1 MTVSS
6 FPFPFFFFLMIRR
19 PPRSTLFPY
28 TTLFRSRE
36 LAPARLEQR
45 ERAPHVGVHERR
57 GPHDGP
63 VYVRFGRH
71 VNHAVRRRERAS
83 GRLAGGGFGAR
94 AVEHVTQRVEIA
106 HVRANEVIPPREVF
120 EALEISGVGQQIEVD
135 EVHARLVPEDPADQI
150 RPDEPRPARD
160 EDAGRSERHVR
171 TGVNTGRSSR
181 SSVNGPYARSLSDR
195 IGSRTGHAIPIVGS
209 FQMTPCWSSATYR
222 SLHLYSTSATS
233 AVAQNP

>member
-71 VNHAVRRRERAS
+71 V
-83 GRLAGGGFGAR
+83 
-94 AVEHVTQRVEIA
+94 
-106 HVRANEVIPPREVF
+106 
-120 EALEISGVGQQIEVD
+120 
-135 EVHARLVPEDPADQI
+135 
-150 RPDEPRPARD
+150 
-160 EDAGRSERHVR
+160 RSEEHTSELQSLAYLVCRLLLEKKTR
-171 TGVNTGRSSR
+171 RGRR
-181 SSVNGPYARSLSDR
+181 
-195 IGSRTGHAIPIVGS
+195 
-209 FQMTPCWSSATYR
+209 
-222 SLHLYSTSATS
+222 
-233 AVAQNP
+233 